1 MPAQS
6 TTKPLEFEGRGCRL
20 VPRGLSP
27 TAPPEGHPPGARASR
42 PHKDHLGA
50 RASRP
55 HPYSCKQPPIQGH
68 SLARRT
74 KPAFTGFF
82 SM

>member
-20 VPRGLSP
+20 VPRRSPP
-27 TAPPEGHPPGARASR
+27 TAPPGSRPLGARASR

-55 HPYSCKQPPIQGH
+55 H
-68 SLARRT
+68 
-74 KPAFTGFF
+74 KPRHDGRDPR
-82 SM
+82 